1 MNETEVVELVKP
13 NLEGCTVTEVKDFGD
28 AYAIYFV
35 NDEYYKSKQLEDLK
49 IGAGPIIYVKNTGEV
64 FRTGSGQS
72 AEQYI
77 RAYRE
82 CGDVYG
88 RESETLAIT
97 GLPKE
102 LNENEAILNLKAILG
117 LGLAESKAFV
127 EQIAGKGKIEVA
139 LKNESEAEE
148 AKIKLA
154 QYGFKVRRL
163 WKRTR

>member
-1 MNETEVVELVKP
+1 MRARSRWL
-13 NLEGCTVTEVKDFGD
+13 
-28 AYAIYFV
+28 
-35 NDEYYKSKQLEDLK
+35 
-49 IGAGPIIYVKNTGEV
+49 IGRADTAAAAPH
-64 FRTGSGQS
+64 SS

-148 AKIKLA
+148 AKIKM
-154 QYGFKVRRL
+154 
-163 WKRTR
+163 